1 MKRSRFAPLADI
13 NITNLVDV
21 TMVLLI
27 IFMLTAPFLQAGVKL
42 RLPKAEAKSIE
53 EQEGVTVAIDE
64 KGAIYIDK
72 KEVSWNEFASELRKA
87 LEGTEP
93 RVFLRADGNVRY
105 EVVLRVI
112 ARIKLV
118 GIEDLGLIAEQ
129 EEEKSKPLRGGSG

>member
-1 MKRSRFAPLADI
+1 MKRSRYAPLAEI

-53 EQEGVTVAIDE
+53 EQEGVTVAIDAD
-64 KGAIYIDK
+64 GFIYIDK
-72 KEVSWNEFASELRKA
+72 KRTEWNEFAAVLRRA

-93 RVFLRADGNVRY
+93 RVFLRADKSVRY
-105 EVVLRVI
+105 EIVLKVI
-112 ARIKLV
+112 ARIKML

-129 EEEKSKPLRGGSG
+129 EDNKP

>member
-1 MKRSRFAPLADI
+1 MPLAEI

-53 EQEGVTVAIDE
+53 EREGVTVSIDENSRIYVDDKVVSWDDFSAQFRKAID
-64 KGAIYIDK
+64 AT
-72 KEVSWNEFASELRKA
+72 A
-87 LEGTEP
+87 P
-93 RVFLRADGNVRY
+93 RAFLRADKNVRY
-105 EVVLRVI
+105 ETVLQVI
-112 ARIKLV
+112 ARIKML

-129 EEEKSKPLRGGSG
+129 EEKKP